1 MGFFRGLGKF
11 AGSTLFTTF
20 LVLAI
25 LNMELVAFTSP
36 ENFRTLVS
44 GIFESQL
51 FSAMSEDE
59 LGNIY
64 DALFVQCS
72 QTDRVKLPFS
82 TEQPLEIECADIR
95 ESGRSGIKSLLT
107 ITLADSVYYKEFDC
121 DFVGC
126 VTSGNPEN
134 MLIVVTN
141 EGNQFY
147 KSMQIPMWL
156 GTIAGLAVL
165 LVSVE
170 TWTGRLK
177 GIGYNLVFIGLP
189 FLLLGYAQDSL
200 LPSIPPEI
208 ESSLMPVI
216 DSLVSSLTTKFMI
229 VLVVGIAFLVAGYA
243 IAFTQRKQ
251 KRK

>member
-95 ESGRSGIKSLLT
+95 ESGRSG
-107 ITLADSVYYKEFDC
+107 
-121 DFVGC
+121 
-126 VTSGNPEN
+126 
-134 MLIVVTN
+134 
-141 EGNQFY
+141 
-147 KSMQIPMWL
+147 
-156 GTIAGLAVL
+156 
-165 LVSVE
+165 
-170 TWTGRLK
+170 
-177 GIGYNLVFIGLP
+177 
-189 FLLLGYAQDSL
+189 
-200 LPSIPPEI
+200 
-208 ESSLMPVI
+208 
-216 DSLVSSLTTKFMI
+216 
-229 VLVVGIAFLVAGYA
+229 
-243 IAFTQRKQ
+243 
-251 KRK
+251 